1 MPRMKEKSMQRPFAK
16 VTTAAAAVLALLG
29 GLAPLAAQAAG
40 HYVPGVEG
48 IQNASAPPPGFYY
61 LGYLVHYNINSFRIP
76 GTSTNLPGSNKG
88 NVTALANRFVWM
100 TGEKLLG
107 ADYGVEA
114 IVPIVRTSLKVSAA
128 GLYDRDT
135 GVGDVYL
142 GPLVLGWHGQQWDAV
157 AAAGMWLDTGSTS
170 DPASAGHGYKS
181 TMLTG
186 GLTYYFDSEK
196 TISGAGLLR
205 FERHGKMDSGFRHGN
220 QLTLEWG
227 LGKAFGPLQAG
238 VVGYSQWQTS
248 NDSGFGAGNDK
259 SSRHALGAEVAYPLA
274 PGLVVKGALYKE
286 LRAEAGSSGPQPKGT
301 LLRMTLLK
309 AF

>member
-1 MPRMKEKSMQRPFAK
+1 MQRPFAK
-16 VTTAAAAVLALLG
+16 TAIATTAAAVLALLG
-29 GLAPLAAQAAG
+29 GFAPLAAQAAG

-61 LGYLVHYNINSFRIP
+61 LGYLVHYDINSFRAP
-76 GTSTNLPGSNKG
+76 GTSSNLPGSNKG

-100 TGEKLLG
+100 TGHKLLG

-114 IVPIVRTSLKVSAA
+114 IVPIVRTSLKVGAA

-142 GPLVLGWHGQQWDAV
+142 GPLVLGWHGPQWDAV

-170 DPASAGHGYKS
+170 SPAAAGHGYKS

-196 TISGAGLLR
+196 TLSGAGLLR
-205 FERHGKMDSGFRHGN
+205 FERHGKMDDGFRHGN

>member
-100 TGEKLLG
+100 TGHKLLG

>member
-1 MPRMKEKSMQRPFAK
+1 MPRMKEQSMQRPFAK

-48 IQNASAPPPGFYY
+48 MQNASAPPPGFYY
-61 LGYLVHYNINSFRIP
+61 LGYLVHYNINSFRAP
-76 GTSTNLPGSNKG
+76 GTSSNLPGSNKG

-100 TGEKLLG
+100 TGQKLLG

-114 IVPIVRTSLKVSAA
+114 IVPIVRTSLKVGAA

-170 DPASAGHGYKS
+170 SPAAAGHGYKS

-196 TISGAGLLR
+196 TLSGAGLVR
-205 FERHGKMDSGFRHGN
+205 FERHGKAGDGSRQGN

-227 LGKAFGPLQAG
+227 LGKAFGPVQAG

-248 NDSGFGAGNDK
+248 NDSGFGASNDK

-286 LRAEAGSSGPQPKGT
+286 LRAEAGTGPQPKGT

>member
-1 MPRMKEKSMQRPFAK
+1 MQRPFVK

-48 IQNASAPPPGFYY
+48 MQNASVPPPGFYY
-61 LGYLVHYNINSFRIP
+61 LGYLVHYDINSFRIP

-142 GPLVLGWHGQQWDAV
+142 GPLVLGWHGTQWDAV

-205 FERHGKMDSGFRHGN
+205 FERHGKMDDGFRHGN

-227 LGKAFGPLQAG
+227 LGKAFGPVQAG

-248 NDSGFGAGNDK
+248 NDSGPLSGNDK

-286 LRAEAGSSGPQPKGT
+286 LRAEAGSSGAQPKGT

>member
-1 MPRMKEKSMQRPFAK
+1 MMQKKF
-16 VTTAAAAVLALLG
+16 AAAAVLALLG
-29 GLAPLAAQAAG
+29 GLVPLAAQAEG

-48 IQNASAPPPGFYY
+48 IQNASVPPPGFYY
-61 LGYLVHYNINSFRIP
+61 LGYLVHYDIGNFRAP
-76 GTSTNLPGSNKG
+76 GSSTNLPGSNSGK
-88 NVTALANRFVWM
+88 VTALANRFVWM
-100 TGEKLLG
+100 TGHKVLG

-114 IVPIVRTSLKVSAA
+114 IVPVLRTSLDIGAA
-128 GLYDRDT
+128 GISDRHT

-142 GPLVLGWHGQQWDAV
+142 GPLVLGWHGTQWDAV
-157 AAAGMWLDTGSTS
+157 AAAGMWLDNASTS
-170 DPASAGHGYKS
+170 HPASSGKGFKS

-186 GLTYYFDSEK
+186 GLTYYFDSAK

-205 FERHGKMDSGFRHGN
+205 FERHGKMDNGFRHGN

-227 LGKAFGPLQAG
+227 VGKAFGPLQAG

-248 NDSGFGAGNDK
+248 NDSGFGASNSK
-259 SSRHALGAEVAYPLA
+259 SSRHALGGEVAYPLA

-286 LRAEAGSSGPQPKGT
+286 LRAEAGTGAQPKGT